1 MPKRS
6 STGKL
11 DVNPITANPIDAISG
26 KPSEDKPAQ
35 TKDPLAVE
43 LGRRGG
49 LKGGVA
55 RAQKL
60 SPRKRRQIARKAAQ
74 SRWKT
79 RPH

>member
-6 STGKL
+6 RTGKR
-11 DVNPITANPIDAISG
+11 DVNQMATNVISR
-26 KPSEDKPAQ
+26 KPSEDKPDQ

-60 SPRKRRQIARKAAQ
+60 SPRRRRQIARKAAQ
-74 SRWKT
+74 RRWET